1 MNKND
6 LLKENIKLKKEKDI
20 LYHLLNM
27 TVGEEQANSLF
38 SRAQLEYAIQ
48 ESNLDLEYRWCHIYQ
63 NAR

>member
-48 ESNLDLEYRWCHIYQ
+48 ESNLDLEYR
-63 NAR
+63 